1 MKTITRMMITV
12 LLFVM
17 TLSATAQV
25 FISDVKL
32 IGGSASEVSSLVST
46 SKNSGWTVIEKNLN
60 QGTRGDVI
68 YLCYKTCRNT
78 GNGITHL
85 YLSSKNNP
93 VPNTL
98 TANGCTYTICPYE
111 GGGHFVGIKGD
122 LNSNNGGADI
132 HLYYT
137 KATFSDKRVL
147 TDIQVN
153 ATRNGAIG
161 LDQSSTPYDLN
172 KGTGGAD
179 VFLHIST
186 TASSESSSTPFI
198 PTSTSSGYISD
209 VKLIGGS
216 ASEVSSLVSSSKN
229 NGWTVIEKN
238 LNQGTR
244 GDVIYLCYK
253 TSRNTGNGITHL
265 YLSSKN
271 NPVPNTLTANGCT
284 YTICPYEGGGHFVGI
299 KGDLNS
305 NNGGADIHLYYT
317 KATFS
322 DKRVLTDI
330 QVNATRNGA
339 IGLDQSSTPYDL
351 NKGTGG
357 ADVFI
362 HITQQ

>member
-1 MKTITRMMITV
+1 MKAITKLIMTA
-12 LLFVM
+12 LLLVM
-17 TLSATAQV
+17 ALTASAQSY
-25 FISDVKL
+25 ISEVKL
-32 IGGSASEVSSLVST
+32 IGGSASEVSRLVSN
-46 SKNSGWTVIEKNLN
+46 SKSNGWTVIEKNLN

-68 YLCYKTCRNT
+68 YLCYKTSRNV
-78 GNGITHL
+78 GNCITDL

-93 VPNTL
+93 VSSSL
-98 TANGCTYTICPYE
+98 TANGKTYNICPYE

-137 KATFSDKRVL
+137 KASFNDRRVL

-153 ATRNGAIG
+153 ANRSGAIG

-179 VFLHIST
+179 VFIHIST
-186 TASSESSSTPFI
+186 SASGSNNSATTSSA
-198 PTSTSSGYISD
+198 SGYISE

-216 ASEVSSLVSSSKN
+216 SSEVSQLVSNSKR

-253 TSRNTGNGITHL
+253 TSRNVGNGITDL

-271 NPVPNTLTANGCT
+271 NPVPSSLSANGKT
-284 YTICPYEGGGHFVGI
+284 YNICPYEGGGHFVGI

-317 KATFS
+317 KASFS
-322 DKRVLTDI
+322 DRSVLTGI
-330 QVNATRNGA
+330 QVNANRSGA

-362 HITQQ
+362 HITR